1 MSRLP
6 FKRSTERLPE
16 GGLEPPGAPDAQR
29 DREWTGP
36 SYSAGLS
43 FSLAGFVVIGTISL
57 LTSILSARLYGI
69 TVIGQA
75 ALALAPVTIVTLL
88 STVREQPAMVREL
101 AKLEPRHPRVTGVSL
116 AVFLF
121 SFTLTTVVTA
131 LGLVVCDFVFHG
143 PLHNPRLLAPAAVAL
158 CGYLL
163 VINTCWCIDGVLG
176 AFRAGRELF
185 TVRLHQAVV
194 YGVLLVVFTFF
205 DHSVWGLV
213 LAFLG
218 SWSTALVHRLLLL
231 RRVIR
236 WRVPLAEVRAGFHIL
251 REIIAFGL
259 QLTPG
264 FLSSGVSEASG
275 TWILGATGTVDMVGA
290 YSRAWNIAS
299 RLTELNWR
307 ITEMLL
313 PTLVQRRTAGDT
325 EGFNRVL
332 VDSLRY
338 ASFGLLL
345 PAAVGGGAADGV
357 MHVFGAGFGSAAT
370 ALRWLLLVPLMQTVI
385 SIQGAAMMASN
396 RPLVTSW
403 LGIVRLTITLIAGV
417 GLTLAFGIVGMA
429 IAMAAGVF
437 VAFLAYTAI
446 VRVVL
451 RIPLLTLWGYREMA
465 GLLAAYGAGFATADL
480 IQSRL
485 PGTPGLAAALL
496 IGAFAYA
503 LVGIAVGGT
512 IERDRDRLRS
522 ALRRVL
528 PRGFALAERLE
539 LT

>member
-1 MSRLP
+1 MR
-6 FKRSTERLPE
+6 R
-16 GGLEPPGAPDAQR
+16 PP
-29 DREWTGP
+29 P
-36 SYSAGLS
+36 SYSAGLT
-43 FSLAGFVVIGTISL
+43 FSLASFAVIGAISL
-57 LTSILSARLYGI
+57 FTSILSARLYGI
-69 TVIGQA
+69 AIIGQA

-101 AKLEPRHPRVTGVSL
+101 AKLEPRHARVTGVSL

-121 SFTLTTVVTA
+121 SFTLTSVVT
-131 LGLVVCDFVFHG
+131 GIGVVVCYLVFHG
-143 PLHNPRLLAPAAVAL
+143 PLHNPRLVAPATVAL

-163 VINTCWCIDGVLG
+163 VINTCWCIDGVFG

-185 TVRLHQAVV
+185 AVRLHQAVI
-194 YGVLLVVFTFF
+194 YGVLLVVFTSL

-218 SWSTALVHRLLLL
+218 SWLSALVHRLLLL

-236 WRVPLAEVRAGFHIL
+236 WRVPLEEVRAGFRIL

-259 QLTPG
+259 KLTPG

-275 TWILGATGTVDMVGA
+275 TWILGATGTVEAVGA
-290 YSRAWNIAS
+290 FSRAWNIAS
-299 RLTELNWR
+299 RLSELNWR

-313 PTLVQRRTAGDT
+313 PTLVQRRAAKDT

-345 PAAVGGGAADGV
+345 PAAVGGGAAEGI
-357 MHVFGAGFGSAAT
+357 MHVFGAGFGSAAP

-403 LGIVRLTITLIAGV
+403 LGLARLTVTLIAGV

-429 IAMAAGVF
+429 IAMVAGVL
-437 VAFLAYTAI
+437 VAFMAYTAI
-446 VRVVL
+446 VRIVL
-451 RIPLLTLWGYREMA
+451 RIGPRTLWGYREMA
-465 GLLAAYGAGFATADL
+465 GLLAAYLAGFGTADL

-485 PGTPGLAAALL
+485 SGLPGLAAALL
-496 IGAFAYA
+496 IGSFAYA
-503 LVGIAVGGT
+503 VVGIAVAGT
-512 IERDRDRLRS
+512 SDRDRARLLS
-522 ALRRVL
+522 LLRRVM
-528 PRGFALAERLE
+528 PRGVAFAERLE